1 MQSLEVISVNF
12 WQIVISLANL
22 TLLFLLVK
30 KFLFAPVEKMLS
42 KRQDDIDNQYR
53 DAFEA
58 KRLAD
63 EDRNMWSD
71 KLKKADIEADE
82 IIQNASDSAK
92 INADKIISD
101 AREKADGIV
110 RQAEE
115 KVRLEMIGARE
126 SIKKEI
132 VDVSS
137 ELASKLIMREINK
150 DDHKELINDFI
161 DKVGESDDATV

>member
-12 WQIVISLANL
+12 WQIVISLINL

-30 KFLFAPVEKMLS
+30 KFLFAPVEKMLN
-42 KRQDDIDNQYR
+42 KRQEDIDARYM
-53 DAFEA
+53 DADEA
-58 KRLAD
+58 KRRASED
-63 EDRNMWSD
+63 EAKWSD

-82 IIQNASDSAK
+82 IIQSASDSAK